1 MDFSRAIAG
10 EGTGETCTRD
20 REQREKRVERLERV
34 ELKLL
39 ADQGNYA
46 CHKKLPQMNV
56 TTLY

>member
-10 EGTGETCTRD
+10 EGTGKARTRN
-20 REQREKRVERLERV
+20 REQREKSVERLARI

-46 CHKKLPQMNV
+46 CHKKLAQ
-56 TTLY
+56 